1 MQLRQTLRHT
11 MFWLCQPLLLKSQ
24 KCERRGKGG
33 LGCRLGGGLK
43 ELPIL
48 MQKPRCCLLCTWWR
62 CLD

>member
-11 MFWLCQPLLLKSQ
+11 MFRLCQPLLLKSQ
-24 KCERRGKGG
+24 KCEKGKGV

-43 ELPIL
+43 ELPFL
-48 MQKPRCCLLCTWWR
+48 MQKPRCSLFCTWWR